1 MTAEIVLNYE
11 KQHKN
16 EESSACKDGMNIKDE
31 EAIWTFDFML
41 KNGYKV
47 ILEFPDETQEWTQH
61 IANDIA
67 DIMNQLILENIP

>member
-16 EESSACKDGMNIKDE
+16 EESSACKDGTNIKDE